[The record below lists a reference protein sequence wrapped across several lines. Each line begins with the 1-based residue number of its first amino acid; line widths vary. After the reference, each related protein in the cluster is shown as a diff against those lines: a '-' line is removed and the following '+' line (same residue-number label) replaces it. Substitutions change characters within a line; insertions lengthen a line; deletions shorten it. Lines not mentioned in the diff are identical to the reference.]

1 MICIFGKN
9 KIYGVSAE
17 EDEDVEDEEDE
28 KNPYTLF
35 IKGLQEQVADNDAVI
50 ICEAGNEKL
59 RYVTGF
65 AMIPIQMKTMR
76 SIPRLASM
84 S

>member
-17 EDEDVEDEEDE
+17 EDEDVEDEEDEDDEDEDDEDE

-50 ICEAGNEKL
+50 ICEA
-59 RYVTGF
+59 
-65 AMIPIQMKTMR
+65 
-76 SIPRLASM
+76 
-84 S
+84 

>member
-28 KNPYTLF
+28 DD
-35 IKGLQEQVADNDAVI
+35 ED
-50 ICEAGNEKL
+50 EKIL
-59 RYVTGF
+59 ILYLSKDYRN
-65 AMIPIQMKTMR
+65 
-76 SIPRLASM
+76 RLLIMMLS
-84 S
+84 